1 MYQLTEEINHNI
13 GKIGSPAFLKS
24 WAYGSSLWITM
35 WSSVQLLSCVRLFA
49 TPRTTAC
56 QASLSIT
63 KTQSLPKSMSI
74 ESMMPSS
81 HLILFHSI
89 RVFSNEL
96 ALRIGWSKYR
106 SFIFSISPSD
116 EYSRWISFRTDWFG
130 TSQNNIWTHFHGT
143 SESESCSVV
152 SDSTVHG
159 ILQARILEW
168 VAVPFSRGS
177 SQPWDRT

>member
-1 MYQLTEEINHNI
+1 
-13 GKIGSPAFLKS
+13 
-24 WAYGSSLWITM
+24 
-35 WSSVQLLSCVRLFA
+35 
-49 TPRTTAC
+49 
-56 QASLSIT
+56 
-63 KTQSLPKSMSI
+63 MSI

-81 HLILFHSI
+81 HLILFPSI

-177 SQPWDRT
+177 SQPRDWTGVFCIAGGFFTNWAIREALSLPLVSTLSLIWESLPSHHSHPMLNHTLPCRYAKC